1 MKPRKVMIIGAGNV
15 GTAAAHAFVNQKFVE
30 ELILVDLNK
39 ERVEGNRK
47 DLADAAAFMPG
58 KMDIT
63 VREASDCADVDI
75 AVITVTAGPLKE
87 GQTRLDE
94 LRSTSRIV
102 SSIVPE
108 MMKGG
113 FKGIFLIATN
123 PCDII
128 TYQVWKLSGLPRERV
143 LGTGVWLDTTRLR
156 RLLAEKL
163 DIAAQ
168 SIDAFILGEHG
179 DSQFPVWS
187 HSSIYGKP
195 VNEYSMGKLGE
206 ALDLK
211 QIGETAR
218 DTGFEIYHQKG
229 CTEYGIGGTI
239 VEICRHI
246 FSGSQRALTVSCVL
260 DGEYGES
267 GLAIGVPAVLSQN
280 GVKEIISLKLDEQ
293 EQQAFANSV
302 SVIKKSIASI

>member
-15 GTAAAHAFVNQKFVE
+15 GSAAAHAFVNQKFIE

-39 ERVEGNRK
+39 DRVNGHRK

-58 KMDIT
+58 KMDIS
-63 VREASDCADVDI
+63 VREARDCADVDI

-94 LRSTSRIV
+94 LKSTSRIV
-102 SSIVPE
+102 GSIIPE
-108 MMKGG
+108 MMAGG
-113 FKGIFLIATN
+113 FNGIFLIATN

-156 RLLAEKL
+156 RILAEKL

-168 SIDAFILGEHG
+168 SIDAFIMGEHG

-187 HSSIYGKP
+187 HSSVYGKSIK
-195 VNEYSMGKLGE
+195 EYSIEKLG
-206 ALDLK
+206 APIDLK
-211 QIGETAR
+211 KTGEEAR
-218 DTGFEIYHQKG
+218 DMGFEIYHQKG

-260 DGEYGES
+260 DGEYGET
-267 GLAIGVPAVLSQN
+267 GMATGVPAVLSQN
-280 GVKEIISLKLDEQ
+280 GVKEIIELELNPEEQ
-293 EQQAFANSV
+293 AAFTDSARI
-302 SVIKKSIASI
+302 IKESIAAL